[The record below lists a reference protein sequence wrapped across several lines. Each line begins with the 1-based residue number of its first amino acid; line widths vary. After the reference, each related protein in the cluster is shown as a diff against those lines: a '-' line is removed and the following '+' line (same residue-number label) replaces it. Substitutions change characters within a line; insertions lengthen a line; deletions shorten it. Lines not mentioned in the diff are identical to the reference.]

1 MRRRMRPRAV
11 VSRPVN
17 ARIPALL
24 ATFMAAPA
32 ALAATPEDIGFVSEH
47 LPEIAMDNRYA
58 QLPLWVNCTEQGY
71 CPSFN
76 VGYASTHSQT
86 LSIDGPMFSLGLTHD
101 VGPWEITG
109 FAFYDPLTLAS
120 GTERRPLDVDFVSG
134 VPYQLP
140 APAKFSGLHGSADDM
155 GLGVALRRDAS
166 LPWLGQFT
174 WTAGLLWQQM
184 SLRDYRYDYR
194 ILEGPDAGS
203 AGQIGYDADYRH
215 FVPFAGMA
223 WPRHGE
229 RWAYA
234 PHFQVAM
241 PLPRRGMDGRITGP
255 GFDLAGNQADN
266 GAGKHFGDPSVTIGF
281 DVTYLPWNLTFDLG
295 TAVSQYL
302 LEPKIHEG
310 VDHDLLFT
318 VRWDGWSVH

>member
-1 MRRRMRPRAV
+1 MKLRF
-11 VSRPVN
+11 S
-17 ARIPALL
+17 ALL
-24 ATFMAAPA
+24 TIALAARA
-32 ALAATPEDIGFVSEH
+32 GAAATPEDIGFVSEH

-58 QLPLWVNCTEQGY
+58 QLPLWTSCGVEHGY
-71 CPSFN
+71 CPSLN

-101 VGPWEITG
+101 VGEWSITG
-109 FAFYDPLTLAS
+109 FAFYDPLSLRS

-140 APAKFSGLHGSADDM
+140 VSAEFSGLNGSADDT
-155 GLGVALRRDAS
+155 GFGIALRRDAS
-166 LPWLGQFT
+166 VPWLGQFT

-184 SLRDYRYDYR
+184 SLSNYRYDYR
-194 ILEGPDAGS
+194 ILDGPDAGAS
-203 AGQIGYDADYRH
+203 GQVGYDAAYRH

-241 PLPRRGMDGRITGP
+241 PLPRRGMDGHITGP
-255 GFDLAGNQADN
+255 GFDLAGNQAAN

-281 DVTYLPWNLTFDLG
+281 DVTYLPWHVTFDLG

-302 LEPKIHEG
+302 LEPQIHEG

-318 VRWDGWSVH
+318 LRWDGF

>member
-1 MRRRMRPRAV
+1 M
-11 VSRPVN
+11 
-17 ARIPALL
+17 LL
-24 ATFMAAPA
+24 AGLAARA
-32 ALAATPEDIGFVSEH
+32 TLAATPEDIGFVSEH

-58 QLPLWVNCTEQGY
+58 QLPLWSSCGDEHGY
-71 CPSFN
+71 CPSLN

-86 LSIDGPMFSLGLTHD
+86 LSLDGPMFSLGLTRF
-101 VGPWEITG
+101 VGPWSITG
-109 FAFYDPLTLAS
+109 FAFYDPLSLRS
-120 GTERRPLDVDFVSG
+120 GTDRRPLDVDFVSG

-140 APAKFSGLHGSADDM
+140 APAEFSGLSGRADDM
-155 GLGVALRRDAS
+155 GFGIALRRDSA
-166 LPWLGQFT
+166 LRWLGHFK

-203 AGQIGYDADYRH
+203 TGQVGYDADYRH
-215 FVPFAGMA
+215 LVPFAGLA
-223 WPRHGE
+223 WPRRGA

-234 PHFQVAM
+234 PHVQLAL

-266 GAGKHFGDPSVTIGF
+266 GAGKHFGDPSVTLGF
-281 DVTYLPWNLTFDLG
+281 DLTYLPWNLTVDLG

-302 LEPKIHEG
+302 LEPQIHEG
-310 VDHDLLFT
+310 VDHDLLLT
-318 VRWDGWSVH
+318 VRWDGWSSD